1 MNKIKTII
9 RKEWSEVFKNKMV
22 LFTVAFL
29 PLILTAIPLGII
41 YATQSSGEFNVGVT
55 SDMPQEFDAF
65 CPNNFSGG
73 DCFQV
78 FIVSQFM
85 IMFMIIPLAI
95 PASISSY
102 SIVGEKVNRSL
113 EPLLATPIT
122 TSELLV
128 GKALAAIIPALAATW
143 IGFSIFILGSWIM
156 IENPDVIA
164 SFLDG
169 RWLTAIFVIGPLMA
183 LSAVSFSII
192 ISSRVNDPRVAEQVS
207 MIIILPVLATFFGQM
222 AGIIILDIKF
232 MVASALVLALVDLVL
247 IYLSIRLFQ
256 RETILTRWK

>member
-1 MNKIKTII
+1 MDKINTIV
-9 RKEWSEVFKNKMV
+9 RKEWSEVFKNRMV

-41 YATQSSGEFNVGVT
+41 YATSSSGDFSSITGDIPG
-55 SDMPQEFDAF
+55 SDAF
-65 CPNNFSGG
+65 CPDGFSGG

-95 PASISSY
+95 PASISAY

-122 TSELLV
+122 TTQLLV
-128 GKALAAIIPALAATW
+128 GKSLAAIIPALAATW
-143 IGFSIFILGSWIM
+143 IGFAIFVIGSWIM
-156 IENPDVIA
+156 LANPTVIGN
-164 SFLDG
+164 FLDT
-169 RWLTAIFVIGPLMA
+169 RWLIAIFVIGPLMA

-192 ISSRVNDPRVAEQVS
+192 VSSRVNDPRVAEQVS
-207 MIIILPVLATFFGQM
+207 MIIILPVLAAFFGQM
-222 AGIIILDIKF
+222 AGIIVLSNTF
-232 MVASALVLALVDLVL
+232 MIASAVVLALVDLVL
-247 IYLSIRLFQ
+247 VFLSIRLFQ
-256 RETILTRWK
+256 RETIITRWK

>member
-1 MNKIKTII
+1 MKKIQTIM
-9 RKEWSEVFKNKMV
+9 RKEWSEVFKNRMV

-41 YATQSSGEFNVGVT
+41 YFTSTSGDFTSDIGDMPGEFNALCS
-55 SDMPQEFDAF
+55 SDI
-65 CPNNFSGG
+65 SGG
-73 DCFQV
+73 ECFQV

-122 TSELLV
+122 TAELLI
-128 GKALAAIIPALAATW
+128 GKSLAAIIPALAATW
-143 IGFSIFILGSWIM
+143 IGFSIFILGSWI
-156 IENPDVIA
+156 IISDPDIIA

-169 RWLTAIFVIGPLMA
+169 RWLIAIFVIGPLMA

-192 ISSRVNDPRVAEQVS
+192 VSSRVNDPRVAEQVS
-207 MIIILPVLATFFGQM
+207 MIIILPVLAAFFGQM
-222 AGIIILDIKF
+222 SGIITLNINF
-232 MVASALVLALVDLVL
+232 MLVSVLLLGLVDVVLV
-247 IYLSIRLFQ
+247 ILSVRLFQ
-256 RETILTRWK
+256 RETIITRWK

>member
-1 MNKIKTII
+1 MKKIQTII

-41 YATQSSGEFNVGVT
+41 YFTTSSGEIIGAT
-55 SDMPQEFDAF
+55 SDMPGEFDAY
-65 CPNNFSGG
+65 CPSNITGG

-78 FIVSQFM
+78 FMVSQFM

-102 SIVGEKVNRSL
+102 SIVGEKINRSL

-122 TSELLV
+122 TSELLI
-128 GKALAAIIPALAATW
+128 GKSMSAIIPALAATW
-143 IGFSIFILGSWIM
+143 IGFTIFIVGSWIM
-156 IENPDVIA
+156 IANPEVIGN
-164 SFLDG
+164 FLDG
-169 RWLTAIFVIGPLMA
+169 RWLIAIFIIGPLMA

-192 ISSRVNDPRVAEQVS
+192 VSSRVNDPRVAEQVS
-207 MIIILPVLATFFGQM
+207 MIIILPVLAAFFGQM
-222 AGIIILDIKF
+222 AGIIVLNITF
-232 MVASALVLALVDLVL
+232 MVASAILLALVDAVL
-247 IYLSIRLFQ
+247 IFLSIRTFQ

>member
-1 MNKIKTII
+1 
-9 RKEWSEVFKNKMV
+9 MV

-41 YATQSSGEFNVGVT
+41 YFTTTSGDFTSDIGDMPGEFNALCS
-55 SDMPQEFDAF
+55 SDI
-65 CPNNFSGG
+65 SGG
-73 DCFQV
+73 ECFQV

-122 TSELLV
+122 TAELLI
-128 GKALAAIIPALAATW
+128 GKSLAAIIPALAATW
-143 IGFSIFILGSWIM
+143 IGFSIFILGSWI
-156 IENPDVIA
+156 IISNPDIIA

-169 RWLTAIFVIGPLMA
+169 RWLIAIFVIGPLMA

-192 ISSRVNDPRVAEQVS
+192 VSSRVNDPRVAEQVS
-207 MIIILPVLATFFGQM
+207 MIIILPVLAAFFGQM
-222 AGIIILDIKF
+222 SGIITLNINF
-232 MVASALVLALVDLVL
+232 MLVSVLLLGLVDAVLVF
-247 IYLSIRLFQ
+247 LSVRLFQ
-256 RETILTRWK
+256 RETIITRWK

>member
-1 MNKIKTII
+1 MDKINTIV

-41 YATQSSGEFNVGVT
+41 YATTSSGEFSSITG
-55 SDMPQEFDAF
+55 DLPGEFNAL
-65 CPNNFSGG
+65 CPDDFSGG

-95 PASISSY
+95 PASISAY

-122 TSELLV
+122 TTQLLV
-128 GKALAAIIPALAATW
+128 GKSLSAIIPALAATW
-143 IGFSIFILGSWIM
+143 I
-156 IENPDVIA
+156 P
-164 SFLDG
+164 
-169 RWLTAIFVIGPLMA
+169 
-183 LSAVSFSII
+183 
-192 ISSRVNDPRVAEQVS
+192 
-207 MIIILPVLATFFGQM
+207 
-222 AGIIILDIKF
+222 AG
-232 MVASALVLALVDLVL
+232 
-247 IYLSIRLFQ
+247 
-256 RETILTRWK
+256 

>member
-1 MNKIKTII
+1 MNKIQTII

-29 PLILTAIPLGII
+29 PLLLTAIPLGII
-41 YATQSSGEFNVGVT
+41 YFTTSSGEFAGST
-55 SDMPQEFDAF
+55 GDMPDEFNAF
-65 CPNNFSGG
+65 CPSDFSGG

-95 PASISSY
+95 PAAISSY

-122 TSELLV
+122 TSELLI
-128 GKALAAIIPALAATW
+128 GKSLSAIIPALAATW
-143 IGFSIFILGSWIM
+143 IGFTIFIIGSWIM
-156 IENPDVIA
+156 IANPEVIGN
-164 SFLDG
+164 FLDG
-169 RWLTAIFVIGPLMA
+169 RWLIAIFIIGPLMA

-192 ISSRVNDPRVAEQVS
+192 VSSRVNDPRVAEQVS
-207 MIIILPVLATFFGQM
+207 MIIILPVLAAFFGQM
-222 AGIIILDIKF
+222 AGIIVLNITF
-232 MVASALVLALVDLVL
+232 MLVSTLVLGLVDALLV
-247 IYLSIRLFQ
+247 YLSIRLFQ
-256 RETILTRWK
+256 RETIITRWK

>member
-1 MNKIKTII
+1 MKKIQTIM

-41 YATQSSGEFNVGVT
+41 YFTSTSGDFTSDMGDMPGEFNALCSSGV
-55 SDMPQEFDAF
+55 
-65 CPNNFSGG
+65 SGG
-73 DCFQV
+73 ECFQV

-122 TSELLV
+122 TAELLI
-128 GKALAAIIPALAATW
+128 GKSLAAIIPALAATW
-143 IGFSIFILGSWIM
+143 IGFSIFILGSWI
-156 IENPDVIA
+156 IISNPDIIA

-169 RWLTAIFVIGPLMA
+169 RWLIAIFIIGPLMA

-192 ISSRVNDPRVAEQVS
+192 VSSRVNDPRIAEQVS
-207 MIIILPVLATFFGQM
+207 MIIILPVLAAFFGQM
-222 AGIIILDIKF
+222 SGIITLNINF
-232 MVASALVLALVDLVL
+232 MLVSVLLLGLVDAVLVF
-247 IYLSIRLFQ
+247 LSVRLFQ
-256 RETILTRWK
+256 RETIITRWK

>member
-1 MNKIKTII
+1 MKKIQTII
-9 RKEWSEVFKNKMV
+9 RKEWSEVFKNRMV

-29 PLILTAIPLGII
+29 PLLLTAIPLGII
-41 YATQSSGEFNVGVT
+41 YFTSSSAEFAGASSEMPGEIN
-55 SDMPQEFDAF
+55 AF
-65 CPNNFSGG
+65 CPSDFSGG

-122 TSELLV
+122 TAELLI
-128 GKALAAIIPALAATW
+128 GKSLAAIIPALAATW
-143 IGFSIFILGSWIM
+143 IGFTIFILGTWI
-156 IENPDVIA
+156 ITANPEIIRN
-164 SFLDG
+164 FLDG
-169 RWLTAIFVIGPLMA
+169 RWLIAIFVIGPLMA

-207 MIIILPVLATFFGQM
+207 MIIIIPVLAAFFGQM
-222 AGIIILDIKF
+222 AGIITLNITF
-232 MVASALVLALVDLVL
+232 MLASAIVLALVDTVLVFL
-247 IYLSIRLFQ
+247 TIRLFQ
-256 RETILTRWK
+256 RETIITRWK

>member
-1 MNKIKTII
+1 MKKIQTII

-41 YATQSSGEFNVGVT
+41 YFTSTSGDFTSDMGDLPGEFNALCS
-55 SDMPQEFDAF
+55 SDV
-65 CPNNFSGG
+65 SGG
-73 DCFQV
+73 ECFQV

-122 TSELLV
+122 TAELLI
-128 GKALAAIIPALAATW
+128 GKSLAAIIPALAATW
-143 IGFSIFILGSWIM
+143 IGFSIFILGSWI
-156 IENPDVIA
+156 IISNPDVIA

-169 RWLTAIFVIGPLMA
+169 RWLIAIFIIGPLMA

-192 ISSRVNDPRVAEQVS
+192 VSSRVNDPRIAEQVS
-207 MIIILPVLATFFGQM
+207 MIIILPVLVAFFGQM
-222 AGIIILDIKF
+222 SGIITLNINF
-232 MVASALVLALVDLVL
+232 MLVSVLLLGLVDAVLVF
-247 IYLSIRLFQ
+247 LSVRLFQ
-256 RETILTRWK
+256 RETIITRWK

>member
-1 MNKIKTII
+1 MKKIQTII

-41 YATQSSGEFNVGVT
+41 YFTASSGDFTSDMGDMPGEFNALCS
-55 SDMPQEFDAF
+55 SDI
-65 CPNNFSGG
+65 SGG
-73 DCFQV
+73 ECFQV

-122 TSELLV
+122 TAELLV
-128 GKALAAIIPALAATW
+128 GKSLAAIIPALAATW
-143 IGFSIFILGSWIM
+143 IGFSIFILGSWI
-156 IENPDVIA
+156 IISNPDIIA

-169 RWLTAIFVIGPLMA
+169 RWLIAIFVIGPLMA

-192 ISSRVNDPRVAEQVS
+192 VSSRVNDPRVAEQVS
-207 MIIILPVLATFFGQM
+207 MIIILPVLAAFFGQM
-222 AGIIILDIKF
+222 SGIITLNINF
-232 MVASALVLALVDLVL
+232 MLVSVLLLGLVDAVLVF
-247 IYLSIRLFQ
+247 LSVRLFQ
-256 RETILTRWK
+256 RETIITRWK

>member
-1 MNKIKTII
+1 MNKIQTII

-29 PLILTAIPLGII
+29 PLLLTAIPLGII
-41 YATQSSGEFNVGVT
+41 YFTASSGEFAGAT
-55 SDMPQEFDAF
+55 GDMPDEFNAF
-65 CPNNFSGG
+65 CPENFSGG

-95 PASISSY
+95 PAAISSY

-122 TSELLV
+122 TTELLV
-128 GKALAAIIPALAATW
+128 GKSLSAIIPALIATW
-143 IGFSIFILGSWIM
+143 LGFAIFVIGSWIM
-156 IENPDVIA
+156 ITNPVVIGN
-164 SFLDG
+164 FLDG
-169 RWLTAIFVIGPLMA
+169 RWLIAIFIIGPLMA

-207 MIIILPVLATFFGQM
+207 MIIILPVLAAFFGQM
-222 AGIIILDIKF
+222 AGIIILNVTF
-232 MVASALVLALVDLVL
+232 MVTSAIVLAMVDAILV
-247 IYLSIRLFQ
+247 YLSIRLFQ
-256 RETILTRWK
+256 RETIITRWK

>member
-1 MNKIKTII
+1 MDKINTIV
-9 RKEWSEVFKNKMV
+9 RKEWSEVFKNRMV

-41 YATQSSGEFNVGVT
+41 YFASSSADFSTVTGDIPGEFN
-55 SDMPQEFDAF
+55 AF
-65 CPNNFSGG
+65 CPEDFSGG

-95 PASISSY
+95 PSSISAY

-122 TSELLV
+122 TTQLLV
-128 GKALAAIIPALAATW
+128 GKSLAAVIPALAATW
-143 IGFSIFILGSWIM
+143 IGFAIFIIGSYIM
-156 IENPDVIA
+156 IDNPAVVRN
-164 SFLDG
+164 FLDT
-169 RWLTAIFVIGPLMA
+169 RWLIAIFIIGPLMA

-192 ISSRVNDPRVAEQVS
+192 VSSRVNDPRVAEQVS
-207 MIIILPVLATFFGQM
+207 MIIILPVLAAFFGQM
-222 AGIIILDIKF
+222 AGIIVLNVNF
-232 MVASALVLALVDLVL
+232 MIASTFVLGLIDLVL
-247 IYLSIRLFQ
+247 VYLSIRLFQ
-256 RETILTRWK
+256 RETIITRWK